1 MANIILKNASKHFE
15 SVKAIDQVNFEVK
28 DGEFMVLV
36 GPSGCGKSTLLRSIA
51 GLEEITSGQIL
62 IDDKDVTSLH
72 SSKRDLA
79 MVFQSYALYPHMN
92 VHKNLSFG
100 LETMKIPKNVIDER
114 VQKATQILQIDQL
127 LKRKPEQLSGGQKQR
142 VAIGRAIVREPKA
155 FLFDEPLS
163 NLDADLRVQ
172 MRVEIARLQK
182 RLGATT
188 IYVTHDQVE
197 AMTMADRIVVLNGGR
212 VEQIG
217 KPLELYNQPNN
228 VFVAS
233 FIGSPRINLIKL
245 SELVELQNAGKA
257 VIPEATLKTFEN
269 KRVEQIG
276 FRPEMVKAETRVSA
290 NDLLIHTEVSHM
302 EQLGSEAYI
311 YLETD
316 HSINFVMH
324 NQGQQHFES
333 KNKLAAHVDLG
344 SSHFFDQSGSALV
357 IEKNLA

>member
-62 IDDKDVTSLH
+62 IDDKDVTSLL

-79 MVFQSYALYPHMN
+79 LVFQSYALYPHMN

-114 VQKATQILQIDQL
+114 VQKAAQVLQIDQL
-127 LKRKPEQLSGGQKQR
+127 LKRKPKQLSGGQKQR

-182 RLGATT
+182 KLGVTT

-197 AMTMADRIVVLNGGR
+197 AMTMADRIVVLNGGK

-217 KPLELYNQPNN
+217 KPLELYNSPNN
-228 VFVAS
+228 VFVAG
-233 FIGSPRINLIKL
+233 FIGSPRINLLPL
-245 SELVELQNAGKA
+245 SDLIELRKNQHATISDSTLELIEKA
-257 VIPEATLKTFEN
+257 NVHQL
-269 KRVEQIG
+269 G
-276 FRPEMVKAETRVSA
+276 FRPEMIRFNAKGLNSQTYM
-290 NDLLIHTEVSHM
+290 DTEVSYM

-311 YLETD
+311 YLE
-316 HSINFVMH
+316 IENKLNLVMH
-324 NQGQQHFES
+324 NQGQEHFES
-333 KNKLAAHVDLG
+333 KSKLSSCIDL
-344 SSHFFDQSGSALV
+344 SLCHFFDQNGKQIS
-357 IEKNLA
+357 IKNF

>member
-28 DGEFMVLV
+28 DAEFMVLV

-72 SSKRDLA
+72 PSKRDLA

-92 VHKNLSFG
+92 VYKNLSFG

-114 VQKATQILQIDQL
+114 VQKAAQVLQIDQL
-127 LKRKPEQLSGGQKQR
+127 LKRKPKQLSGGQKQR

-182 RLGATT
+182 RLGVTT

-217 KPLELYNQPNN
+217 KPLELYNTPNN
-228 VFVAS
+228 VFVAG
-233 FIGSPRINLIKL
+233 FIGSPRINLL
-245 SELVELQNAGKA
+245 QLHDLV
-257 VIPEATLKTFEN
+257 
-269 KRVEQIG
+269 
-276 FRPEMVKAETRVSA
+276 
-290 NDLLIHTEVSHM
+290 
-302 EQLGSEAYI
+302 QLGK
-311 YLETD
+311 
-316 HSINFVMH
+316 
-324 NQGQQHFES
+324 GQQATIS
-333 KNKLAAHVDLG
+333 DSLM
-344 SSHFFDQSGSALV
+344 DQLNQKKYINSDSGQR
-357 IEKNLA
+357 

>member
-114 VQKATQILQIDQL
+114 VQKAAQVLQIDQL
-127 LKRKPEQLSGGQKQR
+127 LKRKPKQLSGGQKQR

-182 RLGATT
+182 RLGVTT

-217 KPLELYNQPNN
+217 KPLELYNSPNN
-228 VFVAS
+228 VFVAG
-233 FIGSPRINLIKL
+233 FIGSPRINLLPLGDLI
-245 SELVELQNAGKA
+245 ELRQNQHATISDSILELMEKA
-257 VIPEATLKTFEN
+257 NFHQL
-269 KRVEQIG
+269 G
-276 FRPEMVKAETRVSA
+276 FRPEMIRFNAEGAKSLTL
-290 NDLLIHTEVSHM
+290 DTEVSYM

-311 YLETD
+311 YLE
-316 HSINFVMH
+316 IENKLNLVVH
-324 NQGQQHFES
+324 NQGQEHFES
-333 KNKLAAHVDLG
+333 KSKLSSCIDL
-344 SSHFFDQSGSALV
+344 SLCHFFDQNGKQIS
-357 IEKNLA
+357 IENF

>member
-15 SVKAIDQVNFEVK
+15 NVKAIDQVNFEVK

-51 GLEEITSGQIL
+51 GLEKITYGQIL

-114 VQKATQILQIDQL
+114 VQKAAQVLQIDQL
-127 LKRKPEQLSGGQKQR
+127 LKRKPKQLSGGQKQR
-142 VAIGRAIVREPKA
+142 VAIGRAIVSEPKA

-182 RLGATT
+182 RLGVTT

-197 AMTMADRIVVLNGGR
+197 AMTMADLIVVLNGGR

-217 KPLELYNQPNN
+217 KPLELYNSPDN
-228 VFVAS
+228 VFVAG
-233 FIGSPRINLIKL
+233 FIGSPRINLLPVGDLI
-245 SELVELQNAGKA
+245 EL
-257 VIPEATLKTFEN
+257 
-269 KRVEQIG
+269 R
-276 FRPEMVKAETRVSA
+276 
-290 NDLLIHTEVSHM
+290 
-302 EQLGSEAYI
+302 
-311 YLETD
+311 
-316 HSINFVMH
+316 
-324 NQGQQHFES
+324 
-333 KNKLAAHVDLG
+333 
-344 SSHFFDQSGSALV
+344 
-357 IEKNLA
+357 

>member
-62 IDDKDVTSLH
+62 IDDQDVTSLH

-92 VHKNLSFG
+92 VYKNLSFG
-100 LETMKIPKNVIDER
+100 LETMKIPKSVIDER
-114 VQKATQILQIDQL
+114 VNRAAKILQIDQL
-127 LKRKPEQLSGGQKQR
+127 LKRKPKQLSGGQKQR

-182 RLGATT
+182 RLGVTT

-217 KPLELYNQPNN
+217 KPLELYNSPNN
-228 VFVAS
+228 VFVAG
-233 FIGSPRINLIKL
+233 FIGSPRINLLPLRDLI
-245 SELVELQNAGKA
+245 ELRQNQHATISDSILELMEK
-257 VIPEATLKTFEN
+257 EN
-269 KRVEQIG
+269 VHQLG
-276 FRPEMVKAETRVSA
+276 FRPEMIRFNTEGIA
-290 NDLLIHTEVSHM
+290 NFLTLDTEVSYM

-311 YLETD
+311 YLE
-316 HSINFVMH
+316 IENKLNLVMH
-324 NQGQQHFES
+324 NQGQEHFES
-333 KNKLAAHVDLG
+333 KLKLPSCIDLG
-344 SSHFFDQSGSALV
+344 LCHFFDQNGKQIS
-357 IEKNLA
+357 IENF

>member
-92 VHKNLSFG
+92 VYKNLSFG

-114 VQKATQILQIDQL
+114 VQKAAQVLQIDQL
-127 LKRKPEQLSGGQKQR
+127 LKRKPKQLSGGQKQR

-182 RLGATT
+182 RLGVTT

-217 KPLELYNQPNN
+217 KPLELYNSPNN
-228 VFVAS
+228 VFVAG
-233 FIGSPRINLIKL
+233 FIGSPRINLLPLRDLI
-245 SELVELQNAGKA
+245 ELRQSQHATISDSILELMEKA
-257 VIPEATLKTFEN
+257 NVHQL
-269 KRVEQIG
+269 G
-276 FRPEMVKAETRVSA
+276 FRPEMIRFNTEGIA
-290 NDLLIHTEVSHM
+290 NFLTLDTEVSYM

-311 YLETD
+311 YLE
-316 HSINFVMH
+316 IENKLNLVMH
-324 NQGQQHFES
+324 NQGQEHFES
-333 KNKLAAHVDLG
+333 KSKLPSCIDLG
-344 SSHFFDQSGSALV
+344 LCHLFDQNGKQIS
-357 IEKNLA
+357 IESF

>member
-62 IDDKDVTSLH
+62 IDDQDVTSLH

-92 VHKNLSFG
+92 VYKNLSFG
-100 LETMKIPKNVIDER
+100 LETMRIPQNIIDER
-114 VQKATQILQIDQL
+114 VNRAAKILQIDQL
-127 LKRKPEQLSGGQKQR
+127 LKRKPKQLSGGQKQR

-182 RLGATT
+182 RLGVTT

-217 KPLELYNQPNN
+217 KPLELYNSPNN
-228 VFVAS
+228 VFVAG
-233 FIGSPRINLIKL
+233 FIGSPRINLLPL
-245 SELVELQNAGKA
+245 SDLIDLRKNQHATISDSILELMQKA
-257 VIPEATLKTFEN
+257 NVHQL
-269 KRVEQIG
+269 G
-276 FRPEMVKAETRVSA
+276 FRPEMIQFNAEGIA
-290 NDLLIHTEVSHM
+290 NSLTLDTEVSYM

-311 YLETD
+311 YLE
-316 HSINFVMH
+316 IENKLNLVMH
-324 NQGQQHFES
+324 NQGQEHFES
-333 KNKLAAHVDLG
+333 KLKLPSCIDLKLC
-344 SSHFFDQSGSALV
+344 HFFDQNGKQIS
-357 IEKNLA
+357 IENF

>member
-15 SVKAIDQVNFEVK
+15 SVKAIDQVNFEVR

-62 IDDKDVTSLH
+62 IDDRDVTALH

-92 VHKNLSFG
+92 VYKNLSFG
-100 LETMKIPKNVIDER
+100 LETMRIPQNVIEER
-114 VQKATQILQIDQL
+114 VNRAAKILQIDQL
-127 LKRKPEQLSGGQKQR
+127 LKRKPKQLSGGQKQR

-182 RLGATT
+182 RLGVTT

-217 KPLELYNQPNN
+217 KPLELYNTPNN
-228 VFVAS
+228 VFVAG
-233 FIGSPRINLIKL
+233 FIGSPRINLL
-245 SELVELQNAGKA
+245 QLDDLVQLRKSQQ
-257 VIPEATLKTFEN
+257 ATISDSLMDLFNQQK
-269 KRVEQIG
+269 VHQLG
-276 FRPEMVKAETRVSA
+276 FRPEMIKFTSDGIA
-290 NDLLIHTEVSHM
+290 NSLVLNTEVSYM
-302 EQLGSEAYI
+302 EQLGSESYI
-311 YLETD
+311 YLE
-316 HSINFVMH
+316 IENQLNLVMH
-324 NQGQQHFES
+324 NQGQQH
-333 KNKLAAHVDLG
+333 
-344 SSHFFDQSGSALV
+344 
-357 IEKNLA
+357 